1 MFGKTH
7 MPHTPPRTVAEVE
20 GFVNLLLAA
29 CNDSKINTT
38 LERLLAMP
46 DEKRK
51 GLVHAWVTDL
61 LVEEAPRDLVQA
73 VACLMDDAIAEKA
86 YEVVFKCKR
95 GEKL

>member
-1 MFGKTH
+1 
-7 MPHTPPRTVAEVE
+7 MPPAAPRSVAEVQ

-38 LERLLAMP
+38 LERLLSMP

-61 LVEEAPRDLVQA
+61 LIEEAPRDLVQA
-73 VACLMDDAIAEKA
+73 VACLMDDAVAEKA
-86 YEVVFKCKR
+86 YEVIFRCKR
-95 GEKL
+95 GVLP